1 MKMEQVEKGKLRMVE
16 KAEPGQNGVPRTMRL
31 MGIEVEND
39 ENGE

>member
-1 MKMEQVEKGKLRMVE
+1 MSLLVLE